1 MAEIR
6 WYGHTAVRIKAKEA
20 TIIADPV
27 DRSTGYGM
35 GKQNADIVTLSGD
48 PQGRNLDAIRP
59 DYQVIEGPGEY
70 EMHDV
75 FVSGA
80 RTYQDDAKGASQ
92 GYNTTY
98 VFDVEGMKIGH
109 LGNLGHTLSESQ
121 AESLEDI
128 DILLVPVGGGTGLTY
143 EKAAQIATDLSPKIV
158 IPIRYATSIGDAQLG
173 DLGEFCRK
181 LGVEVPEAE
190 DKLVVKPSDLGE
202 TMVLKVLAPDSDP
215 VRR

>member
-6 WYGHTAVRIKAKEA
+6 WFGHTAVRIKSKEA
-20 TIIADPV
+20 TIFVDPV
-27 DRSTGYGM
+27 ERSTGFGM
-35 GKQNADIVTLSGD
+35 GKQNADIVTLTGD
-48 PQGRNLDAIRP
+48 QLGRNLDAIRP
-59 DYQVIEGPGEY
+59 EYQTIDGPGEY

-75 FVSGA
+75 FISGA
-80 RTYQDDAKGASQ
+80 RTYQDDAKGAEQ

-109 LGNLGHTLSESQ
+109 LGNLGHTLTEAQ

-128 DILLVPVGGGTGLTY
+128 DILLVPAGGETGLTY

-158 IPIRYATSIGDAQLG
+158 IPMRYATSIGGANLG
-173 DLGEFCRK
+173 DVNEFCRK
-181 LGVEVPEAE
+181 LGVEIPEAE
-190 DKLVVKPSDLGE
+190 DKLVVKASDLGE
-202 TMVLKVLAPDSDP
+202 TMTLKILAPDSDP